1 MLPLR
6 EVGDHITSSTLTWDF
21 QAICGNAG
29 QKRLEAE
36 QVHLHP
42 QSPLGIARTGG
53 SMSGPVIQAIVKGM
67 DVSVPGF
74 LLEL

>member
-6 EVGDHITSSTLTWDF
+6 EVGDHITSSTLAWGF

-36 QVHLHP
+36 QVHLRHQFP
-42 QSPLGIARTGG
+42 FRNSEDRFST
-53 SMSGPVIQAIVKGM
+53 SGPVIQAIVKGM
-67 DVSVPGF
+67 CVSAPGF